1 MDINQKEQALIRE
14 LMEKYP
20 VVVQESPAS
29 PEHLYADNL
38 ELYAKMYIEQHPEMD
53 RETASREILSYAEK
67 AKQNDISVL
76 PPKGNLQKDGL
87 YFSHGE
93 LVLPGFA
100 AMKDHH
106 LVSYSEGVQ
115 KAYDSIRHT
124 EPLITRDVLR
134 IVDRAGAEC
143 AGLSFAVKTGSS
155 LSGKL
160 ALENPS
166 IEDISANSVYKL
178 KDIVRYTVLASNKD
192 FTDVAKHVMSSFSKA
207 GYELFQ
213 VKNRFIDPIQTTG
226 YRGLHLNFV
235 SPYGVKIEVQ
245 CHTPDTFRTKMMV
258 HDLYKETQNPCLSD
272 TRRDGYFRLMRSY
285 YEQTRPVPHVEEIPS
300 CKHQILEIVQPSV
313 HLERNADR
321 SSEYFSVSKNG
332 QILLSGYECHG
343 EKGNIS
349 VGYSFSSSECTHLY
363 QVHGGHLSARTY
375 KDFTDFAHDGIPEQ
389 QGTPFHGQQ
398 SFSFENTER

>member
-1 MDINQKEQALIRE
+1 MHTNKKEQALIRE

-20 VVVQESPAS
+20 VAVQGSPAS
-29 PEHLYADNL
+29 PEHLYTDNL
-38 ELYAKMYIEQHPEMD
+38 TLYAKMYAEQHPGMD
-53 RETASREILSYAEK
+53 KDAASKEILSYADK
-67 AKQNDISVL
+67 AKENDISVL

-87 YFSHGE
+87 YYSHGE
-93 LVLPGFA
+93 LVLPGLS

-106 LVSYSEGVQ
+106 LVSYSEEAQ
-115 KAYDSIRHT
+115 EAYDSIRHT

-134 IVDRAGAEC
+134 IVDHAGAEC

-160 ALENPS
+160 LLENPS
-166 IEDISANSVYKL
+166 REDVSANSVYKL

-192 FTDVAKHVMSSFSKA
+192 FTDVAKNVMSSFSKA

-213 VKNRFIDPIQTTG
+213 VKNRFTDPIQTTG

-245 CHTPDTFRTKMMV
+245 CHTLDTFRTKMMV
-258 HDLYKETQNPCLSD
+258 HDLYKETQNPCLSE

-300 CKHQILEIVQPSV
+300 IGIHPCDVPDI
-313 HLERNADR
+313 
-321 SSEYFSVSKNG
+321 SVSVIKDTQNLQESFAVCQDG
-332 QILLSGYECHG
+332 KELLSGCEYKDANGHMT
-343 EKGNIS
+343 S
-349 VGYSFSSSECTHLY
+349 ALSFADSPCTQILSQIGPH
-363 QVHGGHLSARTY
+363 VHGLVCYEKTALNRENIELLLS
-375 KDFTDFAHDGIPEQ
+375 EQ
-389 QGTPFHGQQ
+389 SGPSYSQ
-398 SFSFENTER
+398 SR

>member
-1 MDINQKEQALIRE
+1 MDSNKKEQALIRE

-20 VVVQESPAS
+20 VVVQGSPAS
-29 PEHLYADNL
+29 PEHLYTDNL
-38 ELYAKMYIEQHPEMD
+38 KLYAKMYIEQHPEMD
-53 RETASREILSYAEK
+53 KETASREILSYAEK
-67 AKQNDISVL
+67 AKENDISVL

-93 LVLPGFA
+93 LVLPGLA

-106 LVSYSEGVQ
+106 LVSYSEDVQ

-124 EPLITRDVLR
+124 EPLITRDVLQ
-134 IVDRAGAEC
+134 IVDHAGAEC
-143 AGLSFAVKTGSS
+143 AGLPFAVKTGSS

-166 IEDISANSVYKL
+166 REDISANSVYKL

-192 FTDVAKHVMSSFSKA
+192 FTDVVKNVMSSFSKA

-226 YRGLHLNFV
+226 YRGLHLSFV

-258 HDLYKETQNPCLSD
+258 HDLYKEAQNPHLSE

-285 YEQTRPVPHVEEIPS
+285 YGQTRPAPHVEEIESINIHPCDAPDIDVS
-300 CKHQILEIVQPSV
+300 VIKDVQNLQESFV
-313 HLERNADR
+313 VCQDGKE
-321 SSEYFSVSKNG
+321 
-332 QILLSGYECHG
+332 LLSGCEYKDANGHVTSALSFADSSYVQILSQ
-343 EKGNIS
+343 KGS
-349 VGYSFSSSECTHLY
+349 R
-363 QVHGGHLSARTY
+363 VHGFVVPEKIALTRESIELCLS
-375 KDFTDFAHDGIPEQ
+375 EQ
-389 QGTPFHGQQ
+389 SGPSYSQ
-398 SFSFENTER
+398 SR

>member
-1 MDINQKEQALIRE
+1 MDTNQKEQALIRE

-29 PEHLYADNL
+29 PEHLYTDNL

-53 RETASREILSYAEK
+53 KEAASRGILSYAEK
-67 AKQNDISVL
+67 AKENDISVL

-93 LVLPGFA
+93 LVLPGLA

-106 LVSYSEGVQ
+106 LVSYSEAVQ

-143 AGLSFAVKTGSS
+143 AGLPFAVKTGSS

-160 ALENPS
+160 ALETPPW
-166 IEDISANSVYKL
+166 EDISTNSVYKF

-192 FTDVAKHVMSSFSKA
+192 FTDVAKNVMSSFSKA

-258 HDLYKETQNPCLSD
+258 HDLYKETQNPCLSE
-272 TRRDGYFRLMRSY
+272 TRRDGYCRLMRSY
-285 YEQTRPVPHVEEIPS
+285 YEQTRSVPHVEEIPS

-313 HLERNADR
+313 HIKHNADR
-321 SSEYFSVSKNG
+321 SSECFSVSKNG

-343 EKGNIS
+343 ERGNIS
-349 VGYSFSSSECTHLY
+349 VGYSFPSSECTHLY
-363 QVHGGHLSARTY
+363 QVHGGHLSARAY
-375 KDFTDFAHDGIPEQ
+375 KDFTDFAHNGIPEQ
-389 QGTPFHGQQ
+389 QGTPFHSQQ

>member
-1 MDINQKEQALIRE
+1 MGKEACLT
-14 LMEKYP
+14 
-20 VVVQESPAS
+20 
-29 PEHLYADNL
+29 ADVHFITRLN
-38 ELYAKMYIEQHPEMD
+38 PW
-53 RETASREILSYAEK
+53 
-67 AKQNDISVL
+67 
-76 PPKGNLQKDGL
+76 
-87 YFSHGE
+87 
-93 LVLPGFA
+93 
-100 AMKDHH
+100 
-106 LVSYSEGVQ
+106 VSMHVNY
-115 KAYDSIRHT
+115 YDSIRHT

-143 AGLSFAVKTGSS
+143 AGLPFAVKTGSS

-192 FTDVAKHVMSSFSKA
+192 FTDVAKNVMSSFSKA

-258 HDLYKETQNPCLSD
+258 HDLYKETQNPCLSE
-272 TRRDGYFRLMRSY
+272 TRRDGYCRLMRSY
-285 YEQTRPVPHVEEIPS
+285 YEQTRSVPHVEEIPS

-313 HLERNADR
+313 HIEHNADR
-321 SSEYFSVSKNG
+321 SSECFSVSKNG

-343 EKGNIS
+343 DRGNIS
-349 VGYSFSSSECTHLY
+349 VGYSFPSSECTHLY
-363 QVHGGHLSARTY
+363 QVHGGYLSARAY
-375 KDFTDFAHDGIPEQ
+375 KDFTDFVHNGIPEQ
-389 QGTPFHGQQ
+389 QGTPFHSQQ

>member
-38 ELYAKMYIEQHPEMD
+38 ELYAKMYIEQHPGMD
-53 RETASREILSYAEK
+53 KETASREILSYAEK
-67 AKQNDISVL
+67 AKENDISVL

-87 YFSHGE
+87 YYSHGE
-93 LVLPGFA
+93 LVLPGLA

-106 LVSYSEGVQ
+106 LVSYSEEAQ
-115 KAYDSIRHT
+115 RAYDSIRHT

-155 LSGKL
+155 LSSKL
-160 ALENPS
+160 LLENPS
-166 IEDISANSVYKL
+166 REDVSANSVYKL
-178 KDIVRYTVLASNKD
+178 KDIVRYTVLAGNKD
-192 FTDVAKHVMSSFSKA
+192 FTDVVKNVMSSFSKA

-272 TRRDGYFRLMRSY
+272 TRREGYFRLMRSY

-300 CKHQILEIVQPSV
+300 IGIHPCDVPDI
-313 HLERNADR
+313 
-321 SSEYFSVSKNG
+321 SVSVIKDAQNLQESFAVCQDG
-332 QILLSGYECHG
+332 KELLSGCEYKNANGHMTSALSFADSPCTQILSQIGPHVHRLVCYEKTALNR
-343 EKGNIS
+343 ENIELLLS
-349 VGYSFSSSECTHLY
+349 EQSGPSYS
-363 QVHGGHLSARTY
+363 
-375 KDFTDFAHDGIPEQ
+375 
-389 QGTPFHGQQ
+389 Q
-398 SFSFENTER
+398 SR

>member
-1 MDINQKEQALIRE
+1 MHTNKKEQALIRE

-20 VVVQESPAS
+20 VAVQGSPAS
-29 PEHLYADNL
+29 PEHLYTDNL
-38 ELYAKMYIEQHPEMD
+38 TLYAKMYAEQHPGIDKES
-53 RETASREILSYAEK
+53 ASKEILSYANK
-67 AKQNDISVL
+67 AKENDISVL

-87 YFSHGE
+87 YYSHGE
-93 LVLPGFA
+93 LVLPGLA
-100 AMKDHH
+100 AMKDHY
-106 LVSYSEGVQ
+106 LVSYSEKAQ
-115 KAYDSIRHT
+115 EAYDSIRHT

-134 IVDRAGAEC
+134 IVDHAGAEC

-155 LSGKL
+155 LSAKL
-160 ALENPS
+160 ALENS
-166 IEDISANSVYKL
+166 SGEDVSANSVYKL

-192 FTDVAKHVMSSFSKA
+192 FTDVTKNVMSSFSKA

-235 SPYGVKIEVQ
+235 SPYGVKIEIQ
-245 CHTPDTFRTKMMV
+245 CHTLDTFRTKMMV
-258 HDLYKETQNPCLSD
+258 HDLYKEAQNPHLSE

-285 YEQTRPVPHVEEIPS
+285 YEQTRPVPHVEEIES
-300 CKHQILEIVQPSV
+300 CKHQILETAPPSV
-313 HLERNADR
+313 RIEHNADR

-343 EKGNIS
+343 ERGNIS
-349 VGYSFSSSECTHLY
+349 AGYSFSSSEYTHLY
-363 QVHGGHLSARTY
+363 QVNGGHLSARTY
-375 KDFTDFAHDGIPEQ
+375 KNFTDFAHNGIPEQ
-389 QGTPFHGQQ
+389 QDAPFHNQQ

>member
-1 MDINQKEQALIRE
+1 MNTNQKEQALIRE
-14 LMEKYP
+14 LMAKYP

-29 PEHLYADNL
+29 PEHLYTDNL
-38 ELYAKMYIEQHPEMD
+38 ELYAKMYIEQHPGMD
-53 RETASREILSYAEK
+53 KEAASREILSYAEK
-67 AKQNDISVL
+67 AKENDISVL

-87 YFSHGE
+87 YLSHGE
-93 LVLPGFA
+93 LVLPGLA

-106 LVSYSEGVQ
+106 LVSYSEDVQ

-143 AGLSFAVKTGSS
+143 AGLPFAVKTGSS

-166 IEDISANSVYKL
+166 GEDISVNSVYKL

-192 FTDVAKHVMSSFSKA
+192 FTDVAKNVMASFSKA

-258 HDLYKETQNPCLSD
+258 HDLYKETQNPYLSEM
-272 TRRDGYFRLMRSY
+272 RRDGYFRLMRSY
-285 YEQTRPVPHVEEIPS
+285 YEQTRPVPHVEEIESINIHPCS
-300 CKHQILEIVQPSV
+300 APDIDVSVIKNVQNLQESFV
-313 HLERNADR
+313 VCQDGKE
-321 SSEYFSVSKNG
+321 
-332 QILLSGYECHG
+332 LLSGCEYKDVNGHVT
-343 EKGNIS
+343 S
-349 VGYSFSSSECTHLY
+349 ALSFADSSYVQILS
-363 QVHGGHLSARTY
+363 QNGSRVHGFVVPEKIALTRESIELCLS
-375 KDFTDFAHDGIPEQ
+375 EQ
-389 QGTPFHGQQ
+389 SGPSYSQ
-398 SFSFENTER
+398 SR

>member
-1 MDINQKEQALIRE
+1 MHTNKKEQALIRE

-20 VVVQESPAS
+20 VVVQGSPAS
-29 PEHLYADNL
+29 PEHLYTDNL
-38 ELYAKMYIEQHPEMD
+38 TLYAKMYAEQHPGVDKEA
-53 RETASREILSYAEK
+53 ASEGILSYANK
-67 AKQNDISVL
+67 AKENDISVL

-87 YFSHGE
+87 YYSHGE
-93 LVLPGFA
+93 LVLPGLA

-106 LVSYSEGVQ
+106 LVSYSEDVQ

-160 ALENPS
+160 LLENPS
-166 IEDISANSVYKL
+166 REDVSANSVYKL

-192 FTDVAKHVMSSFSKA
+192 FTDVAKNVMSSFSKA

-258 HDLYKETQNPCLSD
+258 HDLYKETQNPCLSE

-300 CKHQILEIVQPSV
+300 IGIHPCDVPDI
-313 HLERNADR
+313 
-321 SSEYFSVSKNG
+321 SVSVIKDAQNL
-332 QILLSGYECHG
+332 QESFVVCQDSKELLSGCEYKDANGHVTSALSFADSSYVQILSQ
-343 EKGNIS
+343 KGS
-349 VGYSFSSSECTHLY
+349 C
-363 QVHGGHLSARTY
+363 VHGFVVPEKIALTRESIELCLS
-375 KDFTDFAHDGIPEQ
+375 EQ
-389 QGTPFHGQQ
+389 SGPSYSQ
-398 SFSFENTER
+398 SR

>member
-1 MDINQKEQALIRE
+1 MDTNQKEQALIRE

-20 VVVQESPAS
+20 VVVQESPTT
-29 PEHLYADNL
+29 PEHLYMENL

-53 RETASREILSYAEK
+53 KESASREILSYAEK
-67 AKQNDISVL
+67 AKENDISVL

-93 LVLPGFA
+93 LVLPGLA
-100 AMKDHH
+100 AIKDHH
-106 LVSYSEGVQ
+106 LVSYSEDVQ
-115 KAYDSIRHT
+115 KAYDIIRYT

-143 AGLSFAVKTGSS
+143 AALYYAVKTGSS
-155 LSGKL
+155 LSNKL
-160 ALENPS
+160 ALENPPG
-166 IEDISANSVYKL
+166 EVISENSVYKL
-178 KDIVRYTVLASNKD
+178 KDIVRYTVLANNKN

-213 VKNRFIDPIQTTG
+213 VKNKFVEPIQATG
-226 YRGLHLNFV
+226 YRGLHLNFI

-258 HDLYKETQNPCLSD
+258 HDLYKETQNPCLSE

-285 YEQTRPVPHVEEIPS
+285 YEQTGPVPHVEEIQS
-300 CKHQILEIVQPSV
+300 FKQQTLEIVQPSV
-313 HLERNADR
+313 DLEHNVDHFH
-321 SSEYFSVSKNG
+321 EYFSISKNG
-332 QILLSGYECHG
+332 QIILTGYECHG

-349 VGYSFSSSECTHLY
+349 VGYSFPSSECTRLY
-363 QVHGGHLSARTY
+363 QVHGGDLSARTY
-375 KDFTDFAHDGIPEQ
+375 KDFTDFAHDGIPKQ
-389 QGTPFHGQQ
+389 QYTPFHSQQ
-398 SFSFENTER
+398 AFSFENTER

>member
-1 MDINQKEQALIRE
+1 MASNKKEQALMRE

-20 VVVQESPAS
+20 VVVQGSPAS
-29 PEHLYADNL
+29 PEHLYKDSL
-38 ELYAKMYIEQHPEMD
+38 ELYAKMYAEQHPGMD
-53 RETASREILSYAEK
+53 KDAASKEILSYADK
-67 AKQNDISVL
+67 AKENDISVL

-93 LVLPGFA
+93 LVLPGLA

-106 LVSYSEGVQ
+106 LVSYSEEAQ

-166 IEDISANSVYKL
+166 REDISANSVYKL

-192 FTDVAKHVMSSFSKA
+192 FTDVAKHVISSFSKA

-245 CHTPDTFRTKMMV
+245 CHTLDTFRTKMMV
-258 HDLYKETQNPCLSD
+258 HDLYKEAQNPHLSE

-285 YEQTRPVPHVEEIPS
+285 YEQTRPVPHVEEIESINIHS
-300 CKHQILEIVQPSV
+300 CDAPDIDVSVIKDVQNLQESFV
-313 HLERNADR
+313 VCQDGKE
-321 SSEYFSVSKNG
+321 
-332 QILLSGYECHG
+332 LLSGCEYKDANGHVTSALSFADSSYVQILSQ
-343 EKGNIS
+343 KGS
-349 VGYSFSSSECTHLY
+349 R
-363 QVHGGHLSARTY
+363 VHGFVVPEKIALTRESIELCLS
-375 KDFTDFAHDGIPEQ
+375 EQ
-389 QGTPFHGQQ
+389 SGPSYSQ
-398 SFSFENTER
+398 SR